1 MARAPIFEQLERR
14 RKVAD
19 IFRRILAPHGLE
31 LSFDE
36 MKLHIK
42 PKVTTE
48 YTGANKR
55 LSNALLGH
63 MFPLQDAPCELYHY
77 TSLAA
82 FREMVA
88 SQQLWLFALRKR
100 IGQGELDTFAQTHSL
115 KGYLTSSGGEPY
127 FKELSDDIFY
137 TSFAD
142 PKLSDANM
150 LWAIFG
156 DHSKGVRLKFSLA
169 PGVADLRPIQYESPN
184 RTLLIDLNDALSA
197 EGFAP
202 FMPWTISRIG
212 AFYLPS
218 SLDYEGEVRLMIKR
232 YKGGLD
238 DARPHGGFEY
248 WPVPIGAPNPICRID
263 LTEIAAGSGCD
274 TVQLAQIIQSS
285 PFATVPIV

>member
-31 LSFDE
+31 SSFDE
-36 MKLHIK
+36 MKIHIK
-42 PKVTTE
+42 PKVITE
-48 YTGANKR
+48 YTGANKC

-63 MFPLQDAPCELYHY
+63 MFPLQNAPCELYHY

-82 FREMVA
+82 FRELLA

-100 IGQGELDTFAQTHSL
+100 IGQGELDTFAQKHSL

-142 PKLSDANM
+142 PTSSDANA

-156 DHSKGVRLKFSLA
+156 DNGNGVCLKFRLA
-169 PGVADLRPIQYESPN
+169 PGAADLRPIQYENAN
-184 RTLLIDLNDALSA
+184 RTLLIELNDSLSA

-202 FMPWTISRIG
+202 FLPWTISRIG

-218 SLDYEGEVRLMIKR
+218 TLQYEGEVRLMLKR
-232 YKGGLD
+232 YEGGPD
-238 DARPHGGFEY
+238 EARSHGGYEY
-248 WPVPIGAPNPICRID
+248 WPVAIGADNTICRID
-263 LTEIAAGSGCD
+263 LTEIAAGLGCD
-274 TVQLAQIIQSS
+274 RVQLNTMVQSS
-285 PFATVPIV
+285 RFSTVPVF